1 MKKGRK
7 KLIYMDLSAVEQ
19 GTHLSKFEQLTRERM
34 ASLADWDK
42 LIFWLDLDAS
52 LECLNDYERDCFV
65 ANLLE
70 GYTKKEISKKYRVT
84 PQAILKQIKKAKRK
98 IKEFLKE
105 GYETP

>member
-7 KLIYMDLSAVEQ
+7 KLIYMDLSVVEQ
-19 GTHLSKFEQLTRERM
+19 GTYLSKFEQLTRERM
-34 ASLADWDK
+34 ASLVDWDK

-52 LECLNDYERDCFV
+52 LESLTDYERDCFV
-65 ANLLE
+65 SNLLE

-98 IKEFLKE
+98 IKDFLKE

>member
-7 KLIYMDLSAVEQ
+7 KLIYMDLSSVEH
-19 GTHLSKFEQLTRERM
+19 GTHLTKLEQLTRERM
-34 ASLADWDK
+34 ATLVDWDK

-52 LECLNDYERDCFV
+52 LACLNDYERDCFV

-70 GYTKKEISKKYRVT
+70 GYTKKEISRRYRVT